1 MLSTN
6 QVNVNMKLKEFDL
19 KSVRIT
25 GGPLKHAMELNKEYL
40 LKLEPDRLLSRFREY
55 AGLQPKAPHYE
66 GWEAQGISGHSLG
79 HYLSATAMMA
89 AANDDEVF
97 KRIVNYIVD
106 ELEVCQ
112 KAHGTGYIS
121 GIPRG
126 KEIFEE
132 VKAGD
137 IRSQG
142 FDLNGGWVPLYSIHK
157 LFAGLRDAYRYT
169 DNKLALLVEV
179 RLGLWLVDVFEDLND
194 QQIQEVLKCE
204 YGGMSEVLADLAE
217 DTGDERFWKL
227 SQLFHHKELL
237 NSLEAENDVLAGRHA
252 NTQIPK
258 IIGAARQYEL
268 SGNDSYRRMSEFFWK
283 QVVHHHS
290 YVIGGNSMN
299 EHFGEPD
306 KLTDRLGANTCETCN
321 SYNMLKLTRHLFQWD
336 ALAEQGDFYER
347 VLYNHILASQHPQEG
362 TVTYFV
368 SLDMGGHKVYNTQ
381 FNDFTCCVGTGME
394 NHSSYGNGIYFYNDQ
409 SLVVNQYIPSKLNW
423 NEEGVVIHQTTTY
436 PEEGSI
442 KLSVESTDSKPFSL
456 SVRYPYWAEKGMNVK
471 VNGVPY
477 NHDSSPSTFITID
490 RIWENGDTV
499 ELEIPMTVRVE
510 KMNDNPNRIAF
521 MNGPLVLAGDLGP
534 IQKDESSKDI
544 LFTPVLVTD
553 ESTVLKR
560 IFPVPEKNHHFDMKK
575 LGHPRDVRLFPFYQ
589 MHDRSTSVYW
599 DVFTDEEW
607 KEAELSYKA
616 SVEKERELQLR
627 TVDFVQPGEMQ
638 PERDHQFEGEHVGY
652 GVQSNRKYR
661 DTWPSGHFSFTLKVQ
676 SRQQN
681 HLVVMYTKE
690 IESMKS
696 FDITIDGVKLEKG
709 HVELVELNTFVQ
721 IKYEIPNQATM
732 GKEQVKVSFR
742 AHEGQKVPKV
752 FAIRVIKD

>member
-1 MLSTN
+1 MLFTN

-19 KSVRIT
+19 NSVRIT
-25 GGPLKHAMELNKEYL
+25 GGPLKHAMDLNKEYL

-55 AGLQPKAPHYE
+55 AGLQPKAAHYE
-66 GWEAQGISGHSLG
+66 GWEAQGISGHTLG
-79 HYLSATAMMA
+79 HYLSAAAMMA
-89 AANDDEVF
+89 VAKDDEVF
-97 KRIVNYIVD
+97 NQRVNYIVD
-106 ELEVCQ
+106 ELEACQ
-112 KAHGTGYIS
+112 EAHGTGYIS

-157 LFAGLRDAYRYT
+157 LFAGLRDAFKFT
-169 DNKLALLVEV
+169 NNEKALQVETK
-179 RLGLWLVDVFEDLND
+179 LGLWLNDVFENLND
-194 QQIQEVLKCE
+194 QQVQEVLKCE

-237 NSLEAENDVLAGRHA
+237 DSLAAEKDVLAGRHA

-258 IIGAARQYEL
+258 VIGTARQYEM
-268 SGNDSYRRMSEFFWK
+268 SDNVSYRRITEFFWN

-306 KLTDRLGANTCETCN
+306 KLNDRLGANTCEMCN
-321 SYNMLKLTRHLFQWD
+321 SYNMLKLTRHLIQWN

-347 VLYNHILASQHPQEG
+347 VLYNHILASQHPKEG
-362 TVTYFV
+362 KVTYFV
-368 SLDMGGHKVYNTQ
+368 SLDMGGHKVYNSQ

-409 SLVVNQYIPSKLNW
+409 SLVVNQYIPSKLDW
-423 NEEGVVIHQTTTY
+423 REKGVVIHQTTSY
-436 PEEGSI
+436 PEKGSI
-442 KLSVESTDSKPFSL
+442 ILEVESTETKQFSL
-456 SVRYPYWAEKGMNVK
+456 SVRYPYWAEKGMSVK
-471 VNGVPY
+471 VNGELY
-477 NHDSSPSTFITID
+477 THDSTPSSFITMD
-490 RIWENGDTV
+490 RVWENGDTV
-499 ELEIPMTVRVE
+499 ELDIPMTLRVE
-510 KMNDNPNRIAF
+510 TMNDNPNRIAF

-534 IQKDESSKDI
+534 IEQNESVKEL
-544 LFTPVLVTD
+544 LFTPVLVTN
-553 ESTVLKR
+553 ESTVLNR
-560 IFPVPEKNHHFDMKK
+560 IVPVSENNHHFDMNK
-575 LGHPRDVRLFPFYQ
+575 LGYPRDVRLFPFYQ

-599 DVFTDEEW
+599 DVFTEEKW
-607 KEAELSYKA
+607 REAELSYKD
-616 SVEKERELQLR
+616 SVEKERELKLR
-627 TVDFVQPGEMQ
+627 TIDFVQPGEMQ
-638 PERDHQFEGEHVGY
+638 PERDHEFEGEHVGY

-676 SRQQN
+676 SSQQN

-690 IESMKS
+690 IETMKS
-696 FDITIDGVKLEKG
+696 FEITIDGVKLEKCQ
-709 HVELVELNTFVQ
+709 VELVELDTFVQ
-721 IKYEIPNQATM
+721 VKYEIPNQATA
-732 GKEQVKVSFR
+732 GKEQVKVTFR

-752 FAIRVIKD
+752 FAIRVVKD

>member
-1 MLSTN
+1 
-6 QVNVNMKLKEFDL
+6 
-19 KSVRIT
+19 
-25 GGPLKHAMELNKEYL
+25 
-40 LKLEPDRLLSRFREY
+40 
-55 AGLQPKAPHYE
+55 
-66 GWEAQGISGHSLG
+66 
-79 HYLSATAMMA
+79 MA
-89 AANDDEVF
+89 AATDDERF
-97 KRIVNYIVD
+97 YQRVNYIVD
-106 ELEVCQ
+106 ELDVCQ

-157 LFAGLRDAYRYT
+157 LFAGLRDAYKYT
-169 DNKLALLVEV
+169 DNKVALLIEV
-179 RLGLWLVDVFEDLND
+179 RLGLWLVDVLEGLND

-237 NSLEAENDVLAGRHA
+237 DSLAAEKDVLAGRHA

-258 IIGAARQYEL
+258 IIGAARQYEISNNESCRL
-268 SGNDSYRRMSEFFWK
+268 ISEFFWK

-306 KLTDRLGANTCETCN
+306 KLTDRIGANTCETCN
-321 SYNMLKLTRHLFQWD
+321 SYNMLKLTRHLIQWN

-347 VLYNHILASQHPQEG
+347 VLYNHILASQHPEEG

-368 SLDMGGHKVYNTQ
+368 SLDMGGHKIYNSQ
-381 FNDFTCCVGTGME
+381 FHDFTCCVGTGME

-409 SLVVNQYIPSKLNW
+409 LLVVNQYIPSKLNW
-423 NEEGVVIHQTTTY
+423 SDKGIVIHQETTY
-436 PEEGSI
+436 PEKGSI
-442 KLSVESTDSKPFSL
+442 KLVVEAADSTEFSL
-456 SVRYPYWAEKGMNVK
+456 SVRYPYWAERGMNVK
-471 VNGVPY
+471 VNGEPY
-477 NHDSSPSTFITID
+477 NHNAKPSSFITIN
-490 RIWENGDTV
+490 RVWENGDTV
-499 ELEIPMTVRVE
+499 ELDIPMTVRIE
-510 KMNDNPNRIAF
+510 SMNDNQNRIAF

-534 IQKDESSKDI
+534 IQQNESVKE
-544 LFTPVLVTD
+544 LLYTPVLVTN
-553 ESTVLKR
+553 ESTVLKH
-560 IFPVPEKNHHFDMKK
+560 IVTVSEKNHQFAMNK
-575 LGHPRDVRLFPFYQ
+575 LGYPRDVKLIPFYQ
-589 MHDRSTSVYW
+589 MYDRSTSVYW
-599 DVFTDEEW
+599 DVFTETVW
-607 KEAELSYKA
+607 KKAEISYKA

-627 TVDFVQPGEMQ
+627 TVDFIQPGEMQ
-638 PERDHQFEGEHVGY
+638 PERDHEFGGEHVGY

-676 SRQQN
+676 THQQN

-690 IESMKS
+690 IETMKS
-696 FDITIDGVKLEKG
+696 FDITIDEVKLEKG
-709 HVELVELNTFVQ
+709 QVELIELNTFVQ
-721 IKYEIPNQATM
+721 VKYEIPNHTTA
-732 GKEQVKVSFR
+732 GREKVRVTFR
-742 AHEGQKVPKV
+742 AYEGQKVPKV
-752 FAIRVIKD
+752 FAIRVVKD

>member
-1 MLSTN
+1 MVSTKLEN
-6 QVNVNMKLKEFDL
+6 GNRALKEFDL
-19 KSVRIT
+19 SSVRIT

-40 LKLEPDRLLSRFREY
+40 LKLEPDRLLARFREY
-55 AGLQPKAPHYE
+55 AGLQPKAANYE
-66 GWEAQGISGHSLG
+66 GWESQGISGHTLG

-89 AANDDEVF
+89 AATDDERF
-97 KRIVNYIVD
+97 HQRVNYIVD
-106 ELEVCQ
+106 ELDICQ
-112 KAHGTGYIS
+112 EAHGTGYIS

-157 LFAGLRDAYRYT
+157 LFAGLRDAFKYT
-169 DNKLALLVEV
+169 SNKRALQVETK
-179 RLGLWLVDVFEDLND
+179 LGLWLNDVFENLND
-194 QQIQEVLKCE
+194 EQIQEVLKCE

-237 NSLEAENDVLAGRHA
+237 DSLGDEKDVLAGRHA

-258 IIGAARQYEL
+258 IIGTARQYEI
-268 SGNDSYRRMSEFFWK
+268 SNNESCRRISEFFWK

-306 KLTDRLGANTCETCN
+306 KLSDRLGANTCETCN
-321 SYNMLKLTRHLFQWD
+321 SYNMLKLTRHLIQWN

-368 SLDMGGHKVYNTQ
+368 SLDMGGHKVYNSQ

-394 NHSSYGNGIYFYNDQ
+394 NHSSYGNGIYFYNDH

-423 NEEGVVIHQTTTY
+423 RDKGIVLHQITAY
-436 PEEGSI
+436 PDKGTI
-442 KLSVESTDSKPFSL
+442 KLLIESSDAKQFSL
-456 SVRYPYWAEKGMNVK
+456 SVRCPYWAEKGMSVK
-471 VNGVPY
+471 INGETY
-477 NHDSSPSTFITID
+477 NHNATPSSFITMD
-490 RIWENGDTV
+490 RVWENGDTI

-510 KMNDNPNRIAF
+510 TMNDNPNRIAF

-534 IQKDESSKDI
+534 IQQDESSRE
-544 LFTPVLVTD
+544 LLYTPVLVTNK
-553 ESTVLKR
+553 STVLKN
-560 IFPVPEKNHHFDMKK
+560 IEPVSENTHQFEMNK
-575 LGHPRDVRLFPFYQ
+575 LGYPRDVRLIPFYQ

-599 DVFTDEEW
+599 DVFTEKEW

-638 PERDHQFEGEHVGY
+638 PERDHEFEGEHVGY

-676 SRQQN
+676 SCQQN

-690 IESMKS
+690 IETMKS
-696 FDITIDGVKLEKG
+696 FDITVDGVKLENG
-709 HVELVELNTFVQ
+709 QVELVELNTFVQ
-721 IKYEIPNQATM
+721 VKYEIPNHVTVDK
-732 GKEQVKVSFR
+732 GKVKVTFR
-742 AHEGQKVPKV
+742 AYEGRKVPKV
-752 FAIRVIKD
+752 FAIRVVKE

>member
-1 MLSTN
+1 
-6 QVNVNMKLKEFDL
+6 
-19 KSVRIT
+19 
-25 GGPLKHAMELNKEYL
+25 
-40 LKLEPDRLLSRFREY
+40 
-55 AGLQPKAPHYE
+55 
-66 GWEAQGISGHSLG
+66 
-79 HYLSATAMMA
+79 
-89 AANDDEVF
+89 
-97 KRIVNYIVD
+97 
-106 ELEVCQ
+106 
-112 KAHGTGYIS
+112 
-121 GIPRG
+121 
-126 KEIFEE
+126 
-132 VKAGD
+132 
-137 IRSQG
+137 
-142 FDLNGGWVPLYSIHK
+142 
-157 LFAGLRDAYRYT
+157 
-169 DNKLALLVEV
+169 
-179 RLGLWLVDVFEDLND
+179 
-194 QQIQEVLKCE
+194 
-204 YGGMSEVLADLAE
+204 
-217 DTGDERFWKL
+217 
-227 SQLFHHKELL
+227 
-237 NSLEAENDVLAGRHA
+237 
-252 NTQIPK
+252 
-258 IIGAARQYEL
+258 
-268 SGNDSYRRMSEFFWK
+268 
-283 QVVHHHS
+283 
-290 YVIGGNSMN
+290 
-299 EHFGEPD
+299 
-306 KLTDRLGANTCETCN
+306 
-321 SYNMLKLTRHLFQWD
+321 
-336 ALAEQGDFYER
+336 
-347 VLYNHILASQHPQEG
+347 
-362 TVTYFV
+362 
-368 SLDMGGHKVYNTQ
+368 
-381 FNDFTCCVGTGME
+381 
-394 NHSSYGNGIYFYNDQ
+394 
-409 SLVVNQYIPSKLNW
+409 VVNQYIPSKLNW
-423 NEEGVVIHQTTTY
+423 SEKGVVIHQTTAY
-436 PEEGSI
+436 PEKGSI

-456 SVRYPYWAEKGMNVK
+456 SVRYPYWAEKGMTVK

-490 RIWENGDTV
+490 RVWENGDAV

-534 IQKDESSKDI
+534 ILKDESAKDI

-560 IFPVPEKNHHFDMKK
+560 IFPVPEKNHHFDMNK

-599 DVFTDEEW
+599 DVFTEEEW

-721 IKYEIPNQATM
+721 IKYEIPNQATI
-732 GKEQVKVSFR
+732 GKEQVKVTFR

-752 FAIRVIKD
+752 FAIRVVRD